1 MRRILIALGLLM
13 VAEGAVA
20 GEVKVAVASN
30 FTVTAERLAAA
41 FTARTGDEAVLSFG
55 ASGALYT
62 QIAQGA
68 PFEVLLS
75 ADGARPRMAIEN
87 GFAVGG
93 TRQTYAIG
101 ALVLYA
107 PGLDLTSGF
116 GVLKADAFAHLA
128 VADPT
133 TSPSG
138 AAADFAL
145 AALGLK
151 GPLADRL
158 VDLAGLWLPA
168 QTVYLDNRPMNGRPG
183 FWVLTPLR
191 LSGTDKLVLVQ
202 RGWMARDFVD
212 RTRLT
217 PIQTQTTEVRIQ
229 GRMAPGPAKLYAFK
243 GADTG
248 LIRQNLDIQAYA
260 EEIRQ
265 PLIPVLVLQTGA
277 ASEGLQRDWAAP
289 NNGVDKHHG
298 YAVQWFALCALVL
311 GLYAWF
317 QGIVPL
323 RRRAKSP

>member
-1 MRRILIALGLLM
+1 
-13 VAEGAVA
+13 
-20 GEVKVAVASN
+20 
-30 FTVTAERLAAA
+30 
-41 FTARTGDEAVLSFG
+41 
-55 ASGALYT
+55 
-62 QIAQGA
+62 
-68 PFEVLLS
+68 
-75 ADGARPRMAIEN
+75 
-87 GFAVGG
+87 
-93 TRQTYAIG
+93 
-101 ALVLYA
+101 
-107 PGLDLTSGF
+107 
-116 GVLKADAFAHLA
+116 
-128 VADPT
+128 
-133 TSPSG
+133 
-138 AAADFAL
+138 
-145 AALGLK
+145 
-151 GPLADRL
+151 
-158 VDLAGLWLPA
+158 
-168 QTVYLDNRPMNGRPG
+168 
-183 FWVLTPLR
+183 
-191 LSGTDKLVLVQ
+191 
-202 RGWMARDFVD
+202 MARDFVD

>member
-1 MRRILIALGLLM
+1 MKALTDRSRFWL
-13 VAEGAVA
+13 
-20 GEVKVAVASN
+20 
-30 FTVTAERLAAA
+30 VTLAAA
-41 FTARTGDEAVLSFG
+41 LTAALTFSLGQWQLGRASQKLALQSSLEQKKSLPALVNADLSALTARDT
-55 ASGALYT
+55 ASA
-62 QIAQGA
+62 
-68 PFEVLLS
+68 S
-75 ADGARPRMAIEN
+75 A
-87 GFAVGG
+87 
-93 TRQTYAIG
+93 
-101 ALVLYA
+101 
-107 PGLDLTSGF
+107 
-116 GVLKADAFAHLA
+116 
-128 VADPT
+128 
-133 TSPSG
+133 
-138 AAADFAL
+138 
-145 AALGLK
+145 
-151 GPLADRL
+151 LADRL
-158 VDLAGLWLPA
+158 VDIAGLWLPA

-248 LIRQNLDIQAYA
+248 LIRQNLDIKAYA

-289 NNGVDKHHG
+289 NTGVDKHHG